1 MTYGAAL
8 PAGAYSGSLGA
19 YREGRRA
26 PSNQGAAMRARAKHQ
41 AVRLGGLG
49 ALGDPN
55 LCTDGGWIAAQSL
68 LSSGLDMLGGA
79 LAPTGGTKAEGST
92 TVTGGSGG
100 GAGYTA
106 TQAGGAVVGTW
117 GAVCDAERAQNAQ
130 DASYRNTLLLQE
142 QMERDRLTQ
151 ERAIAAN
158 RTAAE
163 QQLAMMMQMG
173 NRAAPA
179 PTASGGIDQNTLLIG
194 GGILAALVVGV
205 LILK

>member
-1 MTYGAAL
+1 M
-8 PAGAYSGSLGA
+8 
-19 YREGRRA
+19 
-26 PSNQGAAMRARAKHQ
+26 HQ

-68 LSSGLDMLGGA
+68 LSGGLDILGGA
-79 LAPTGGTKAEGST
+79 LAPTTTKTEGTT
-92 TVTGGSGG
+92 TTSGG

-106 TQAGGAVVGTW
+106 TQVGGTITSTW

-130 DASYRNTLLLQE
+130 DASYANTVMLRD
-142 QMERDRLTQ
+142 QMERDRLTS

-163 QQLAMMMQMG
+163 NELAAMMMLG
-173 NRAAPA
+173 SRAPA
-179 PTASGGIDQNTLLIG
+179 PVAASGGIDQNTLLIG
-194 GGILAALVVGV
+194 GGLVVALLVGV

>member
-1 MTYGAAL
+1 MR
-8 PAGAYSGSLGA
+8 S
-19 YREGRRA
+19 RA
-26 PSNQGAAMRARAKHQ
+26 MHQ

-68 LSSGLDMLGGA
+68 LSSGLDLLGGA
-79 LAPTGGTKAEGST
+79 FAPTTTKTEGTT
-92 TVTGGSGG
+92 TTSGG

-106 TQAGGAVVGTW
+106 TQVGGALTSTW

-130 DASYRNTLLLQE
+130 DASYANTLLLQQ
-142 QMERDRLTQ
+142 QMERDRLTN
-151 ERAIAAN
+151 EAAIAAG

-173 NRAAPA
+173 QRAPA
-179 PTASGGIDQNTLLIG
+179 PAATGGIDQNTLLIG
-194 GGILAALVVGV
+194 GGLVVALLVGV